1 MTTIRRLADSCLVLR
16 TDTAATLID
25 PGFFTF
31 DSGVVDL
38 NTVGDISRVLITHE
52 HGDHVKPEFV
62 RWLIDRGTDVTVH
75 GNLSVAD
82 LLAPHDIEVLD
93 YNPKDVTSEDVL
105 HGKIPSG
112 DQPPNRAYTVDGI
125 LTHPGDSTEPT
136 KAGPVMALGL
146 LIPWATPYEQIQFA
160 KRVGVRQVI
169 PTHDF
174 YLTDGG
180 REFIEGFAG
189 AALAAEGIEM
199 ISLLP
204 GASYTV

>member
-25 PGFFTF
+25 PGFFAF

-38 NTVGDISRVLITHE
+38 DTVGDISRVLITHD

-75 GNLSVAD
+75 GNQSVAD
-82 LLAPHDIEVLD
+82 LLAPHDIEVSD
-93 YNPKDVTSEDVL
+93 QNPEGVMSEDVL
-105 HGKIPSG
+105 HGKIPNG
-112 DQPPNRAYTVDGI
+112 DQPPNRAYTIDGMF
-125 LTHPGDSTEPT
+125 THPGDSTEPT
-136 KAGPVMALGL
+136 SAAPVMALPL
-146 LIPWATPYEQIQFA
+146 MVPWSTPYEQIQFA
-160 KRVGVRQVI
+160 KRVGASQII

-174 YLTDGG
+174 YMTDGG
-180 REFIEGFAG
+180 REFIEGFVG
-189 AALAAEGIEM
+189 AALAAEGIET